1 MLSFKFSIIILLGRC
16 NLCVSLSVYDSGLMI
31 EGSLL
36 FRVILVALGC
46 IITDFSEID
55 LHIVFSL
62 GEKYSEWAILELL
75 LIILVMGCRG
85 AWEAD

>member
-1 MLSFKFSIIILLGRC
+1 
-16 NLCVSLSVYDSGLMI
+16 MI